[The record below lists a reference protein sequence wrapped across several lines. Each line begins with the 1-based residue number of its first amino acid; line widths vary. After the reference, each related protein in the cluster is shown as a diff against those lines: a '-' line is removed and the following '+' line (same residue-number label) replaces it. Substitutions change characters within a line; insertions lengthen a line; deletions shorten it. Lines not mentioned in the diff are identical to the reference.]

1 MRPLNL
7 KMTAFGPYAGTEEI
21 DFTTLGDRGV
31 YLITGDTGAGKTT
44 IFDAVTFAL
53 YGRASGNS
61 RNSNMFRSKY
71 AAPESVTEVVL
82 EFEYNGEKYVLR
94 RNPNYERK
102 SKRGEGMVSVSADAE
117 LICPN
122 GYVVTKSMEV
132 TNYIKKLLGLDREQF
147 TQIAMLAQGEFMK
160 LLLSEAA
167 ERQEIFRRLFKTE
180 YFMKLQEQL
189 KAEVRTTEG
198 EYKNSASRITQFVGG
213 VRCAENSAYN
223 EMLEKAASGE
233 LANDAISSLIGSIL
247 AEDEAAAAE
256 YNKQSEIIS
265 AELETVNNELGK
277 YESALNA
284 NEELKQCK
292 IDFADAEL
300 EHKKVK
306 AVYEEATAAK
316 PEIEKNE
323 REIAVIESEMDAYR
337 RLAEMKATLE
347 TAEKSCNKAVSE
359 NEKAED
365 VLAEL
370 TNSLDKYKAEYKT
383 LETAEKDKQKTEYD
397 LKQNEIRINV
407 GSSLIENIDLL
418 TEKSSLLV
426 KHQADYSDAA
436 DRLEEMSRKYEEMN
450 RRFLDCQAGIIA
462 SMLKEG
468 KPCPVCGSVT
478 HPKPA
483 QLVGNPPTEE
493 KLKETEAQLKE
504 IRNRVTCLNTKAAEL
519 NTEVKGLIEKVKSFA
534 DDFFENGFDSED
546 MTLLSS
552 LVKQEMKTVSKK
564 DSELRKR
571 LLDEEKRISRKNQ
584 LDKLI
589 PQTEEEYQ
597 NADIFL
603 REAEK
608 KLSILITRKEE
619 AAKNLKS
626 AESYLRFKS
635 AGEAESHC
643 KNLRYKN
650 NELKKMLET
659 AEKNLNSAV
668 DKLNKFEIRI
678 KYLNDHIPEDIIEK
692 AEAAN
697 NRKAEYSVKLRSI
710 NEAVKAVEA
719 RMAADRY
726 ALTGIIKESEAMI
739 RTEKRLIMLKDLSDT
754 ANGSI
759 SGQEKIMLETYVQM
773 SYFDRVI
780 ARANS
785 RFTVMTDGRYELK
798 RRWTA
803 LDNRSKSGL
812 ELDVIDHYNGS
823 ERSVR
828 TLSGGESFL
837 ASLALALGLS
847 EEIQSSAG
855 GICLDTMFVDEGF
868 GSLDDETLNLAL
880 NSIQGLAEGN
890 RLVGIIS
897 HVGELRNRIDKQI
910 IVRKSRLSGSRTELV
925 T

>member
-1 MRPLNL
+1 MRPLSL
-7 KMTAFGPYAGTEEI
+7 AMTAFGPYAGTEKI
-21 DFTTLGDRGV
+21 DFTLLGNRGV

-71 AAPESVTEVVL
+71 AASESVTEVVL
-82 EFEYNGEKYVLR
+82 EFEYNGEKYILR

-132 TNYIKKLLGLDREQF
+132 TNYVKKLLGLDREQF

-213 VRCAENSAYN
+213 VRCAESSSFS
-223 EMLEKAASGE
+223 ETLGKAVAGE
-233 LANDAISSLIGSIL
+233 LTNDALQLLISGIL
-247 AEDEAAAAE
+247 TEDEASAAE
-256 YNKQSEIIS
+256 YNRHSEIVS
-265 AELETVNNELGK
+265 AELEAVNNELGK

-323 REIAVIESEMDAYR
+323 REIVVVESEMDAYR
-337 RLAEMKATLE
+337 RLADMKATLE
-347 TAEKSCNKAVSE
+347 TAEKSFNEAISE
-359 NEKAED
+359 NKKALD
-365 VLAEL
+365 ALSEL
-370 TNSLDKYKAEYKT
+370 KKSLDKYKTEYKT
-383 LETAEKDKQKTEYD
+383 LETAENDRQKTEYD
-397 LKQNEIRINV
+397 IKLNENHINV
-407 GSSLIENIDLL
+407 GNRLIEEIDLL
-418 TEKSSLLV
+418 IEKNALLV
-426 KHQADYSDAA
+426 KYQEDYSDAA
-436 DRLEEMSRKYEEMN
+436 DRLEEMSRKYDEMN
-450 RRFLDCQAGIIA
+450 RRFLDSQAGIIA

-468 KPCPVCGSVT
+468 NPCPVCGSVT

-483 QLVGNPPTEE
+483 QLVGHPPTEE
-493 KLKETEAQLKE
+493 EIKEAEAQLRD
-504 IRNRVTCLNTKAAEL
+504 IRSRVSQLNTKAAEL
-519 NTEVKGLIEKVKSFA
+519 NTEVKGLTERVKTSA
-534 DDFFENGFDSED
+534 DTFFENGSDTENVR
-546 MTLLSS
+546 TI
-552 LVKQEMKTVSKK
+552 
-564 DSELRKR
+564 SELVHLEVKEASEKDCELRNR
-571 LLDEEKRISRKNQ
+571 LSEQEKCVSRKKQ

-597 NADIFL
+597 NADASL
-603 REAEK
+603 RESEK
-608 KLSILITRKEE
+608 QLSVLVTRKEE
-619 AAKNLKS
+619 AEKNLKS

-635 AGEAESHC
+635 AEEAVNHC
-643 KNLRYKN
+643 KSLAEKN
-650 NELKKMLET
+650 SRMKKAIEM
-659 AEKNLNSAV
+659 AEKNLNSVV
-668 DKLNKFEIRI
+668 DKLNNLEIRI
-678 KYLNDHIPEDIIEK
+678 KYLNDHIPEDVIEK

-697 NRKAEYSVKLRSI
+697 KRKTEYSEKMRVI

-719 RMAADRY
+719 RITADRY
-726 ALTGIIKESEAMI
+726 ALAGITKESEAMTK
-739 RTEKRLIMLKDLSDT
+739 TEKRLIMLKDLSDT

-759 SGQEKIMLETYVQM
+759 SGKEKIMLETYVQM

-785 RFTVMTDGRYELK
+785 RFTVMSDGRYELK

-803 LDNRSKSGL
+803 IDNRSKSGL

>member
-21 DFTTLGDRGV
+21 DFTMLGNRGI

-44 IFDAVTFAL
+44 IFDAITFAL

-71 AAPESVTEVVL
+71 AAPEADTEVVL
-82 EFEYNGEKYVLR
+82 EFEYNGEKYILR

-102 SKRGEGMVSVSADAE
+102 SRRGEGMVSVPADAE

-132 TNYIKKLLGLDREQF
+132 TNYIKKLLGLDRDHF

-213 VRCAENSAYN
+213 VRCAENSAYS
-223 EMLEKAASGE
+223 ETLEKAFAGE
-233 LANDAISSLIGSIL
+233 LANDAISALICGIL
-247 AEDEAAAAE
+247 AEDEAAAAK
-256 YNKQSEIIS
+256 YNKQSGIVS
-265 AELETVNNELGK
+265 AELEAVNNELGK
-277 YESALNA
+277 YESSLKAYD
-284 NEELKQCK
+284 ELKQCK

-300 EHKKVK
+300 KQKKIK
-306 AVYEEATAAK
+306 AVYEEAVAAK

-337 RLAEMKATLE
+337 RLADMKAELE
-347 TAEKSCNKAVSE
+347 IAEKSCKKAVSE
-359 NEKAED
+359 NKKVAD
-365 VLAEL
+365 VLAGL
-370 TNSLDKYKAEYKT
+370 KNSLDKYKAEYKT
-383 LETAEKDKQKTEYD
+383 FETAEGDKQKTEYD
-397 LKQNEIRINV
+397 IKLNESRISIGNR
-407 GSSLIENIDLL
+407 LIEDIDLL
-418 TEKSSLLV
+418 TEKSALLM
-426 KHQADYSDAA
+426 KYQADYTNAA
-436 DRLEEMSRKYEEMN
+436 DRLEDLSRKFDEMN
-450 RRFLDCQAGIIA
+450 RRFLDSQAGIIA
-462 SMLKEG
+462 SMLIEG
-468 KPCPVCGSVT
+468 EPCPVCGSVT
-478 HPKPA
+478 HPQPA
-483 QLVGNPPTEE
+483 KLVGNPPTEDE
-493 KLKETEAQLKE
+493 IKELEATLKIIRSKVTE
-504 IRNRVTCLNTKAAEL
+504 LNTKAAEL
-519 NTEVKGLIEKVKSFA
+519 NTEVKGLTEKVRDSA
-534 DDFFENGFDSED
+534 DTFFENGFDTENTRLISE
-546 MTLLSS
+546 
-552 LVKQEMKTVSKK
+552 LVHREVKAASEK
-564 DSELRKR
+564 DSELRNR
-571 LLDEEKRISRKNQ
+571 LSEQEKRVSRKKQ

-589 PQTEEEYQ
+589 PQTEEEYR

-608 KLSILITRKEE
+608 QLSVLVTRKEDAE
-619 AAKNLKS
+619 INLKS

-635 AGEAESHC
+635 ADEAKNYC
-643 KNLRYKN
+643 KSL
-650 NELKKMLET
+650 
-659 AEKNLNSAV
+659 AEKKNRMKKAIEIAEINLNSAV
-668 DKLNKFEIRI
+668 DKLNNLEIRI

-697 NRKAEYSVKLRSI
+697 NRKAEYSEKLRNI
-710 NEAVKAVEA
+710 NEAIKAIEA
-719 RMAADRY
+719 RITADRY
-726 ALTGIIKESEAMI
+726 ALTGITKESEAMS

-759 SGQEKIMLETYVQM
+759 SGKEKIMLETYVQM

-785 RFTVMTDGRYELK
+785 RFTVMSDGRYELK
-798 RRWTA
+798 RCWTA
-803 LDNRSKSGL
+803 IDNRSKSGL

-910 IVRKSRLSGSRTELV
+910 IVRKSRSGGSRTEIII
-925 T
+925 

>member
-71 AAPESVTEVVL
+71 AAPEADTEVVL
-82 EFEYNGEKYVLR
+82 EFEYNGEIYKLSR
-94 RNPNYERK
+94 KPNYERK
-102 SKRGEGMVSVSADAE
+102 ARRGEGMVTVTADAE

-132 TNYIKKLLGLDREQF
+132 TNYVKKLLGLDREQF

-180 YFMKLQEQL
+180 YFMRLQEKL

-198 EYKNSASRITQFVGG
+198 EYKNSASRISQFVSG

-223 EMLEKAASGE
+223 MIEKAASGE

-277 YESALNA
+277 YESALKDYD
-284 NEELKQCK
+284 ELKQCK

-300 EHKKVK
+300 EQKKIK
-306 AVYEEATAAK
+306 AVYEKAIADK

-337 RLAEMKATLE
+337 RLAEMKTELE
-347 TAEKSCNKAVSE
+347 TAEKSFNEAISE
-359 NEKAED
+359 NKKASD
-365 VLAEL
+365 ALSEL
-370 TNSLDKYKAEYKT
+370 KKSLDKYKTEYKT
-383 LETAEKDKQKTEYD
+383 LETAENDRQKTEYD
-397 LKQNEIRINV
+397 IKLNENHINV
-407 GSSLIENIDLL
+407 GNRLIEEIDLL
-418 TEKSSLLV
+418 IEKNALLV
-426 KHQADYSDAA
+426 KYQEDYSDAA
-436 DRLEEMSRKYEEMN
+436 DRLEEMSRKYDEMN
-450 RRFLDCQAGIIA
+450 RRFLDSQAGIIA
-462 SMLKEG
+462 SMLAEG
-468 KPCPVCGSVT
+468 QPCPVCGSLT
-478 HPKPA
+478 HPEPA

-519 NTEVKGLIEKVKSFA
+519 NTEVKGLTERVKTSA
-534 DDFFENGFDSED
+534 DTFFENGSDTENVRTISE
-546 MTLLSS
+546 
-552 LVKQEMKTVSKK
+552 LVHLEVKEASEK
-564 DSELRKR
+564 DCELRKR

-589 PQTEEEYQ
+589 PQTEEEFR

-635 AGEAESHC
+635 AEEAVNHC
-643 KNLRYKN
+643 KSLAEKN
-650 NELKKMLET
+650 SRMKKAIEM
-659 AEKNLNSAV
+659 AEKNLNSVV
-668 DKLNKFEIRI
+668 DKLNKLEIRI

-697 NRKAEYSVKLRSI
+697 NRKAEYSEKMRVI
-710 NEAVKAVEA
+710 NEAIKAIEA
-719 RMAADRY
+719 RITADRY
-726 ALTGIIKESEAMI
+726 ALAGIIKESEAMTK
-739 RTEKRLIMLKDLSDT
+739 TEKRLIMLKDLSDT

>member
-44 IFDAVTFAL
+44 IFDAITYAL

-82 EFEYNGEKYVLR
+82 EFEYNGGKYVLR

-102 SKRGEGMVSVSADAE
+102 SKRGEGMVTVSADAE

-132 TNYIKKLLGLDREQF
+132 TNYVKKLLGLDREQF

-189 KAEVRTTEG
+189 KSEVRATEG
-198 EYKNSASRITQFVGG
+198 EYKNSASRITQFLGG
-213 VRCAENSAYN
+213 VRCAENSSFS
-223 EMLEKAASGE
+223 EVLGKAVAGE
-233 LANDAISSLIGSIL
+233 LANDALQLLISGIL
-247 AEDEAAAAE
+247 TEDEASAAE
-256 YNKQSEIIS
+256 YNRHSEIVS
-265 AELETVNNELGK
+265 AELEAVNNELGK

-306 AVYEEATAAK
+306 AVYEEASAAK

-323 REIAVIESEMDAYR
+323 REIAVVESEMDAYR
-337 RLAEMKATLE
+337 RLADMKATLE
-347 TAEKSCNKAVSE
+347 TAEKSFNEAISE
-359 NEKAED
+359 NKKASD
-365 VLAEL
+365 ALSEL
-370 TNSLDKYKAEYKT
+370 KKSLDKYKTEYKT
-383 LETAEKDKQKTEYD
+383 LETAENDRQKTEYD
-397 LKQNEIRINV
+397 IKLNENHINV
-407 GSSLIENIDLL
+407 GNRLIEEIDLL
-418 TEKSSLLV
+418 IEKNALLV
-426 KHQADYSDAA
+426 KYQEDYSDAA
-436 DRLEEMSRKYEEMN
+436 DRLEEMSRKYDEMN
-450 RRFLDCQAGIIA
+450 RRFLDSQAGIIA

-468 KPCPVCGSVT
+468 TPCPVCGSVT

-483 QLVGNPPTEE
+483 QLVGHPPTEE
-493 KLKETEAQLKE
+493 EIKEAEAQLRD
-504 IRNRVTCLNTKAAEL
+504 IRSRVSQLNTKAAEL
-519 NTEVKGLIEKVKSFA
+519 NTEVKGLTERVKTSA
-534 DDFFENGFDSED
+534 DSFFENGSDTENVR
-546 MTLLSS
+546 TI
-552 LVKQEMKTVSKK
+552 
-564 DSELRKR
+564 SELVHLEVKEASEKDCELRNR
-571 LLDEEKRISRKNQ
+571 LSEQEKCVSCKKQ

-597 NADIFL
+597 NADASL
-603 REAEK
+603 RESEK
-608 KLSILITRKEE
+608 QLSVLVTRKEE
-619 AAKNLKS
+619 AEKNLKS

-635 AGEAESHC
+635 AEEAVNHC
-643 KNLRYKN
+643 KSL
-650 NELKKMLET
+650 
-659 AEKNLNSAV
+659 AEKNSRMKKTIEMAENNLNSVV
-668 DKLNKFEIRI
+668 DKLNNLEIRI
-678 KYLNDHIPEDIIEK
+678 KYLNDHIPEDVIEK

-697 NRKAEYSVKLRSI
+697 NRKTEYSEKMRVI
-710 NEAVKAVEA
+710 NEAIKAIEA
-719 RMAADRY
+719 RITADRY
-726 ALTGIIKESEAMI
+726 ALAGIIKESEAMTK
-739 RTEKRLIMLKDLSDT
+739 TEKRLIMLKDLSDT

-759 SGQEKIMLETYVQM
+759 SGKEKIMLETYVQM

-785 RFTVMTDGRYELK
+785 RFTVMSDGRYELK
-798 RRWTA
+798 RRWNA
-803 LDNRSKSGL
+803 IDNRSKSGL